1 MCHVN
6 ILTDSLGRYI
16 FGENIRNIVR
26 PRAGALVQELT
37 DVLYHVYVEI
47 SPETTNVQ
55 IRSPDVVGSTH
66 LIKVLGRLIETKE
79 KNITVIC
86 EEPQPGD

>member
-1 MCHVN
+1 M
-6 ILTDSLGRYI
+6 T
-16 FGENIRNIVR
+16 ENIRNIVG

-37 DVLYHVYVEI
+37 DVLYQVYVEI

-66 LIKVLGRLIETKE
+66 LIKVFPSYFW
-79 KNITVIC
+79 TVFIMYYFVQKWC
-86 EEPQPGD
+86 VC